1 MELVVRAT
9 VVYWFLWLVVRG
21 TGKRS
26 LAEITPLELIMVVVL
41 GDFVQQGVTE
51 EDMSVTGALTAVST
65 FVMWMLVGDFVGR
78 RWQSSGKIL
87 DGESVVVVRD
97 GQPVIERLRRERLT
111 VDDVL
116 GAARGQ
122 GFGSL
127 NEVAFG
133 VLEHDGSFSFVPRG
147 HLGEGSPARLRAD
160 DTSME

>member
-21 TGKRS
+21 SGKRS
-26 LAEITPLELIMVVVL
+26 LAEITPLEMIMIVVL

-65 FVMWMLVGDFVGR
+65 FVAWMLIGDLIGR
-78 RWQSSGKIL
+78 RSRSAGKLL

-97 GQPVIERLRRERLT
+97 GRPVTERLRRERLT
-111 VDDVL
+111 VEDVL
-116 GAARGQ
+116 GAARSE

-127 NEVAFG
+127 DDVAFA
-133 VLEHDGSFSFVPRG
+133 VLEHDGSFSFVARG
-147 HLGEGSPARLRAD
+147 SVASGDAAMH
-160 DTSME
+160 DTSDDD